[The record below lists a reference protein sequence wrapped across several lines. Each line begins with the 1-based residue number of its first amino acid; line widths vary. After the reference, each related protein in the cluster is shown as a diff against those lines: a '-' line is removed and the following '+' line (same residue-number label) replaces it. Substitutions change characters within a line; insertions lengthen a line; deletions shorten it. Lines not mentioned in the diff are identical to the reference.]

1 MLEYLGSEIP
11 NQSMLAI
18 LRDLPVW
25 PNAGA
30 VSDSQKRDVAYVS
43 AADGY
48 FCSYHSMLMPWLDGL
63 DRFVDSRISRTTVQ
77 LKRLNITWM
86 SVDSVWEHVA
96 KNYPET
102 LPNAVSL
109 DQYGELIKLIALH
122 GLRPAE
128 SIAMDGDKK
137 MCQPSSLYDHNDAVF
152 SAAFREQKS
161 TRFLHPVLRL
171 PWLHDFWCLLQLR
184 RSQVGVDSL
193 TLINCARAIS
203 TRMSDNP
210 SQEFIRDASKVADY
224 LFTQSWPED
233 VRYEILSLKIFPVR
247 EDVSRQKAFRR
258 ERMRALTVHR
268 SHFSLKDV
276 GRQCDERIVWSQVPF
291 LLNPAGDVVLRNQL
305 VNDGAPPAEM
315 VFQHL
320 EYLVNIRNEVGVMD
334 VVEYLKDI
342 QATYAYLQDEAAST
356 KLIPQVREAVV
367 WANLEISEIDR
378 ITIQDFE
385 SSLTPAKLL
394 CMNCPADPLPIK
406 VARKFLVPY
415 EQLLR
420 SLGCPTV
427 WQPEEN
433 KMPSSSSKQS
443 DDLLLVPMASAMAKI
458 RHLRDQNE
466 FVDVIFE
473 AEGQCKPAH
482 RIFMVAVSDYCK
494 AQFAGGWGRLLKPET
509 IKIQLE
515 DMTFKALSQMVDYAY
530 TGEVLLPMKEP
541 EDNEELATQ
550 LDECLELLE
559 GANRWLID
567 RVHILA
573 EEHILSR
580 AKK

>member
-1 MLEYLGSEIP
+1 MLEHLGSRNP
-11 NQSMLAI
+11 DQSMFAI

-25 PNAGA
+25 PNVGA
-30 VSDSQKRDVAYVS
+30 VSDSHRAVAYVS

-48 FCSYHSMLMPWLDGL
+48 FCSHRVMLMPWVDRL
-63 DRFVDSRISRTTVQ
+63 DRFVDPRTGKATS
-77 LKRLNITWM
+77 LLNKLNITSM
-86 SVDSVWEHVA
+86 SVSSVWEHVA

-102 LPNAVSL
+102 LPSAVSL
-109 DQYGELIKLIALH
+109 DQYGELIQLIARH
-122 GLRPAE
+122 GLLPAE

-137 MCQPSSLYDHNDAVF
+137 MCQPSSLYDHEDAVF

-161 TRFLHPVLRL
+161 TRFLHSVLQL
-171 PWLHDFWCLLQLR
+171 PWLHDFWCRLHLR
-184 RSQVGVDSL
+184 RSQVRVDSV

-203 TRMSDNP
+203 IRMSDNP
-210 SQEFIRDASKVADY
+210 SQELVRDASIVADY

-233 VRYEILSLKIFPVR
+233 VRVEILGLKIFPVR
-247 EDVSRQKAFRR
+247 EDVSRQKYFRQ
-258 ERMRALTVHR
+258 ERMRALAAQQ
-268 SHFSLKDV
+268 SHFSLEDV
-276 GRQCDERIVWSQVPF
+276 GRQCDERILWSQVPF
-291 LLNPAGDVVLRNQL
+291 LRNPLGDAVLRNRL
-305 VNDGAPPAEM
+305 HNDGAPTVEM
-315 VFQHL
+315 VFRHL
-320 EYLVNIRNEVGVMD
+320 EYLVNIRNEVAVRD

-356 KLIPQVREAVV
+356 KLIPEVREAVV

-433 KMPSSSSKQS
+433 KMPSSSTTHS
-443 DDLLLVPMASAMAKI
+443 DDLLVPMAPAMAKI
-458 RHLRDQNE
+458 RHLRDQHQ

-494 AQFAGGWGRLLKPET
+494 AQFAGGWGLLLKPQ

-530 TGEVLLPMKEP
+530 TGEVILPMNEP
-541 EDNEELATQ
+541 EDNEELAAQ

-573 EEHILSR
+573 EEHILNR

>member
-1 MLEYLGSEIP
+1 MLEHLGSKIP
-11 NQSMLAI
+11 DQSMVAI

-30 VSDSQKRDVAYVS
+30 VSDSQRHAAYVS

-48 FCSYHSMLMPWLDGL
+48 FCSHGVMLMPWLDGL
-63 DRFVDSRISRTTVQ
+63 NRFVEPRMVKATSL
-77 LKRLNITWM
+77 LKRLDITSM
-86 SVDSVWEHVA
+86 SVSSVWEHVA

-102 LPNAVSL
+102 LPSAVSL
-109 DQYGELIKLIALH
+109 DQYGELIKFIARHDL
-122 GLRPAE
+122 LPAE

-137 MCQPSSLYDHNDAVF
+137 MCQPNSLYDHQDAVF

-161 TRFLHPVLRL
+161 TRFLHSVLQL
-171 PWLHDFWCLLQLR
+171 PWLHDFWCRLYLR
-184 RSQVGVDSL
+184 RSQVRVDSL

-203 TRMSDNP
+203 IRMSDNP
-210 SQEFIRDASKVADY
+210 SQELIRDASIVADY

-233 VRYEILSLKIFPVR
+233 VRYEILGLKIFPVR
-247 EDVSRQKAFRR
+247 EDVSRQKAFRQ
-258 ERMRALTVHR
+258 ERMRALAAQQ
-268 SHFSLKDV
+268 SHFSLEDV
-276 GRQCDERIVWSQVPF
+276 GRQCDERILWSQVPF
-291 LLNPAGDVVLRNQL
+291 LRNPAGDVVLRNQL
-305 VNDGAPPAEM
+305 HNDGAPPAEM
-315 VFQHL
+315 VFRHL
-320 EYLVNIRNEVGVMD
+320 EYLVNIRNEVSVTD

-356 KLIPQVREAVV
+356 KLIPEVREAVV

-378 ITIQDFE
+378 ITIEDFE

-433 KMPSSSSKQS
+433 KMPSSTES
-443 DDLLLVPMASAMAKI
+443 DDLLVPMASAMAKI
-458 RHLRDQNE
+458 RHLRDEHQ

-494 AQFAGGWGRLLKPET
+494 AQFAGGWGRLLKPQ

-530 TGEVLLPMKEP
+530 TGEVVLPMNEP

-573 EEHILSR
+573 EEHILNR

>member
-1 MLEYLGSEIP
+1 MLEHLVSKSPDE
-11 NQSMLAI
+11 SMIAI

-30 VSDSQKRDVAYVS
+30 VSDSQRDVAYVS

-48 FCSYHSMLMPWLDGL
+48 FCSHRVMLMPWLDGL
-63 DRFVDSRISRTTVQ
+63 DRFVDPRIEKATIPLTK
-77 LKRLNITWM
+77 LDITSM
-86 SVDSVWEHVA
+86 SVSSVWDHVA

-102 LPNAVSL
+102 LPSTVNL
-109 DQYGELIKLIALH
+109 DQYGELIKFIASH
-122 GLRPAE
+122 GLLPAE
-128 SIAMDGDKK
+128 SIAIDGDKK
-137 MCQPSSLYDHNDAVF
+137 MCQPSSLYDHQDAVF

-161 TRFLHPVLRL
+161 TRFLHSVLQL
-171 PWLHDFWCLLQLR
+171 PWLHDFWCRLHLR
-184 RSQVGVDSL
+184 RSQVKVDSL
-193 TLINCARAIS
+193 TLIDCARAIS

-210 SQEFIRDASKVADY
+210 SQELFRDASIVVDY
-224 LFTQSWPED
+224 LFTCSWPED

-247 EDVSRQKAFRR
+247 EDVSRQKAFRQ
-258 ERMRALTVHR
+258 ERMRALAALQ
-268 SHFSLKDV
+268 SHFSLEDV
-276 GRQCDERIVWSQVPF
+276 GRQCDERILWSQVPF
-291 LLNPAGDVVLRNQL
+291 LRNPAGEVVLRNQL
-305 VNDGAPPAEM
+305 PKDGAPPAEM
-315 VFQHL
+315 VFRHL
-320 EYLVNIRNEVGVMD
+320 EYLVNIKDEVSLTD
-334 VVEYLKDI
+334 FVEYLKDI

-356 KLIPQVREAVV
+356 KLIPEVREAVV
-367 WANLEISEIDR
+367 WANLEISEIDK
-378 ITIQDFE
+378 ITIQDFK

-427 WQPEEN
+427 WQPEET
-433 KMPSSSSKQS
+433 KMPLSTQS
-443 DDLLLVPMASAMAKI
+443 DDLLVPMASAMAKI
-458 RHLRDQNE
+458 RHLRDQHQ

-473 AEGQCKPAH
+473 AEGQGKPAH

-494 AQFAGGWGRLLKPET
+494 AQFAGVWGRLLKPQ
-509 IKIQLE
+509 IKIHLE
-515 DMTFKALSQMVDYAY
+515 DMTFKALSQMVDFAY
-530 TGEVLLPMKEP
+530 TGEVRLPMNEP

-559 GANRWLID
+559 GADRWLIE
-567 RVHILA
+567 RVHTLA
-573 EEHILSR
+573 EEHILNR

>member
-1 MLEYLGSEIP
+1 MLEHLGSK
-11 NQSMLAI
+11 NADQSMVAI

-25 PNAGA
+25 PNVGA
-30 VSDSQKRDVAYVS
+30 VSDSQRDVAYVS

-48 FCSYHSMLMPWLDGL
+48 FCSHRVMLMPWLDGL
-63 DRFVDSRISRTTVQ
+63 DRFVDPRMNNTTSL
-77 LKRLNITWM
+77 LKKLDITSM
-86 SVDSVWEHVA
+86 SVSSVWEHVA

-102 LPNAVSL
+102 LPSAVSL
-109 DQYGELIKLIALH
+109 GQYGELIKLIARHEL
-122 GLRPAE
+122 LPAE
-128 SIAMDGDKK
+128 SIAIDGDKK
-137 MCQPSSLYDHNDAVF
+137 MCQPSSLYDHQDAVF

-161 TRFLHPVLRL
+161 TRFLHSVLQL
-171 PWLHDFWCLLQLR
+171 PWLHDFWCRLHLR

-210 SQEFIRDASKVADY
+210 SQELVQDASIVADY

-233 VRYEILSLKIFPVR
+233 VRYEILGLKIFPVR
-247 EDVSRQKAFRR
+247 GDVSRQKAFRQ
-258 ERMRALTVHR
+258 ERMRALAAQQ
-268 SHFSLKDV
+268 SHFSLEDV
-276 GRQCDERIVWSQVPF
+276 GRQCDERILWSQVPF
-291 LLNPAGDVVLRNQL
+291 LRNPAGDVVLRNQL
-305 VNDGAPPAEM
+305 HNDGAPPAEM
-315 VFQHL
+315 VFRHL
-320 EYLVNIRNEVGVMD
+320 EYLVNIKNEVSLTD

-356 KLIPQVREAVV
+356 KLIPEVREAVV

-433 KMPSSSSKQS
+433 KMPTSTQS
-443 DDLLLVPMASAMAKI
+443 DDLLVPMASAMAKI
-458 RHLRDQNE
+458 RHLRDQHQ

-494 AQFAGGWGRLLKPET
+494 AQFAGVWGRLLKPQ

-530 TGEVLLPMKEP
+530 TGEVILPMNEP

-567 RVHILA
+567 RVHTLA
-573 EEHILSR
+573 EEHILNR

>member
-1 MLEYLGSEIP
+1 MLKHLFSKALDQ
-11 NQSMLAI
+11 NMVAI

-25 PNAGA
+25 PNVGA
-30 VSDSQKRDVAYVS
+30 VSEDSQRDVAYVS

-48 FCSYHSMLMPWLDGL
+48 FCLHRVMLMPWLDGL
-63 DRFVDSRISRTTVQ
+63 DRFVDPRKDSATVP
-77 LKRLNITWM
+77 LKKLNITWM
-86 SVDSVWEHVA
+86 SIPSVWDHVA

-102 LPNAVSL
+102 LPSTVNL
-109 DQYGELIKLIALH
+109 DQYGDLIKLIAQH
-122 GLRPAE
+122 GLLPAE
-128 SIAMDGDKK
+128 SIAIDGNKK
-137 MCQPSSLYDHNDAVF
+137 MCQPSSLYDHSDAVF
-152 SAAFREQKS
+152 SAAFREQKP
-161 TRFLHPVLRL
+161 TRFLHPVLQL
-171 PWLHDFWCLLQLR
+171 SWLHDFWCSLHLR
-184 RSQVGVDSL
+184 RSQVKVDSL

-210 SQEFIRDASKVADY
+210 SQELLQDARRVADY

-233 VRYEILSLKIFPVR
+233 VRYEILSLKIFPVQK
-247 EDVSRQKAFRR
+247 EVFRQKAFRQ
-258 ERMRALTVHR
+258 ERMRALAALQ
-268 SHFSLKDV
+268 SHFSLEEV
-276 GRQCDERIVWSQVPF
+276 GRQCDQRILWSQVPF
-291 LLNPAGDVVLRNQL
+291 LHNPAGDVVLRNQL
-305 VNDGAPPAEM
+305 PNEGAPPADM
-315 VFQHL
+315 VFRHL
-320 EYLVNIRNEVGVMD
+320 KYLVNIRNEVSPTD
-334 VVEYLKDI
+334 VVEYLRDI

-356 KLIPQVREAVV
+356 QLIPEVREAVV
-367 WANLEISEIDR
+367 WANLEINEVDR
-378 ITIQDFE
+378 ITIQDFG

-433 KMPSSSSKQS
+433 EMPSSTQN
-443 DDLLLVPMASAMAKI
+443 DDLLIPMASAMAKI
-458 RHLRDQNE
+458 RHLRDQHQ

-494 AQFAGGWGRLLKPET
+494 AQFAGVWGRLLEPQ
-509 IKIQLE
+509 IKVQLE
-515 DMTFKALSQMVDYAY
+515 DMTFKALCQMVDYAY
-530 TGEVLLPMKEP
+530 TGEVRLPMNEP

-567 RVHILA
+567 RVHNLA
-573 EEHILSR
+573 EEHILNRS
-580 AKK
+580 KK

>member
-1 MLEYLGSEIP
+1 MLEHLGSKIP
-11 NQSMLAI
+11 DQSMVAI

-30 VSDSQKRDVAYVS
+30 VSDSQRHAAYVS

-48 FCSYHSMLMPWLDGL
+48 FCSHRVMLMPWLDGL
-63 DRFVDSRISRTTVQ
+63 NRFVEPRMVKATSL
-77 LKRLNITWM
+77 LKRLDITSM
-86 SVDSVWEHVA
+86 SVSSVWEHVA

-102 LPNAVSL
+102 LPSAVSL
-109 DQYGELIKLIALH
+109 DQYGELIKFIARHDL
-122 GLRPAE
+122 LPAE

-137 MCQPSSLYDHNDAVF
+137 MCQPNSLYDHQDAVF

-161 TRFLHPVLRL
+161 TRFLHSVLQL
-171 PWLHDFWCLLQLR
+171 PWLHDFWCRLYLR
-184 RSQVGVDSL
+184 RSQVRVDSL

-203 TRMSDNP
+203 IRMSDNP
-210 SQEFIRDASKVADY
+210 SQELIRDASIVADY

-233 VRYEILSLKIFPVR
+233 VRYEILGLKIFPVR
-247 EDVSRQKAFRR
+247 EDVSRQKAFRQ
-258 ERMRALTVHR
+258 ERMRALAAQQ
-268 SHFSLKDV
+268 SHFSLEDV
-276 GRQCDERIVWSQVPF
+276 GRQCDERILWSQVPF
-291 LLNPAGDVVLRNQL
+291 LRNPAGDVVLRNQL
-305 VNDGAPPAEM
+305 HNDGAPPAEM
-315 VFQHL
+315 VFRHL
-320 EYLVNIRNEVGVMD
+320 EYLVNIRNEVSVTD

-356 KLIPQVREAVV
+356 KLIPEVREAVV

-378 ITIQDFE
+378 ITIEDFE

-433 KMPSSSSKQS
+433 KMPSSTES
-443 DDLLLVPMASAMAKI
+443 DDLLVPMASAMAKI
-458 RHLRDQNE
+458 RHLRDEHQ

-494 AQFAGGWGRLLKPET
+494 AQFAGGWGRLLKPQ

-530 TGEVLLPMKEP
+530 TGEVVLPMKEP

-573 EEHILSR
+573 EEHILNR

>member
-1 MLEYLGSEIP
+1 MLEHLDSRTP
-11 NQSMLAI
+11 DPSMFAI

-25 PNAGA
+25 PNVGA
-30 VSDSQKRDVAYVS
+30 VSDSQRDVAYVS

-48 FCSYHSMLMPWLDGL
+48 FCSFRAMLMPWLDGL
-63 DRFVDSRISRTTVQ
+63 DRFVDPRTGKATSL
-77 LKRLNITWM
+77 LKKLNITSM
-86 SVDSVWEHVA
+86 SVSSVWEHVA

-102 LPNAVSL
+102 LPSAVTL
-109 DQYGELIKLIALH
+109 DQYRELIELIARH
-122 GLRPAE
+122 GLLPAE

-137 MCQPSSLYDHNDAVF
+137 MCQPSSLYDHQDAVF

-161 TRFLHPVLRL
+161 TRFLHSVLQLR
-171 PWLHDFWCLLQLR
+171 WLHDYWCRLHLR

-203 TRMSDNP
+203 LRMSDNP
-210 SQEFIRDASKVADY
+210 GQELVRDANIVADY

-233 VRYEILSLKIFPVR
+233 VRYEILGLKIFPVR
-247 EDVSRQKAFRR
+247 EDVSRQKAFRQ
-258 ERMRALTVHR
+258 ERMRALAAQQ
-268 SHFSLKDV
+268 SHFSLEDV
-276 GRQCDERIVWSQVPF
+276 GRQCDERILWSQVPF
-291 LLNPAGDVVLRNQL
+291 LSNPAGDVVLRNQL
-305 VNDGAPPAEM
+305 RNDGAPPAEM
-315 VFQHL
+315 VFRHL
-320 EYLVNIRNEVGVMD
+320 EYLVNIRNEVPVTD

-356 KLIPQVREAVV
+356 KLIPEVREAVV

-378 ITIQDFE
+378 ITIQDFAA
-385 SSLTPAKLL
+385 SLTPAKLL

-433 KMPSSSSKQS
+433 KMPSSTHS
-443 DDLLLVPMASAMAKI
+443 DDLLVPMASAMAKI
-458 RHLRDQNE
+458 RHLRDQHQ

-494 AQFAGGWGRLLKPET
+494 AQFAGGWGLLLKPQIT
-509 IKIQLE
+509 IQLE

-530 TGEVLLPMKEP
+530 TGEVILPMNEP
-541 EDNEELATQ
+541 EDNEELAAQ

-559 GANRWLID
+559 GANRWLIE

-573 EEHILSR
+573 EEHILNR

>member
-1 MLEYLGSEIP
+1 MV
-11 NQSMLAI
+11 AI

-30 VSDSQKRDVAYVS
+30 VSDSQRHAAYVS

-48 FCSYHSMLMPWLDGL
+48 FCSHRVMLMPWLDGL
-63 DRFVDSRISRTTVQ
+63 NRFVEPRMVKATSL
-77 LKRLNITWM
+77 LKRLDITSM
-86 SVDSVWEHVA
+86 SVSSVWEHVA

-102 LPNAVSL
+102 LPSAVSL
-109 DQYGELIKLIALH
+109 DQYGELIKFIARHDL
-122 GLRPAE
+122 LPAE

-137 MCQPSSLYDHNDAVF
+137 MCQPNSLYDHQDAVF

-161 TRFLHPVLRL
+161 TRFLHSVLQL
-171 PWLHDFWCLLQLR
+171 PWLHDFWCRLYLR
-184 RSQVGVDSL
+184 RSQVRVDSL

-203 TRMSDNP
+203 IRMSDNP
-210 SQEFIRDASKVADY
+210 SQELIRDASIVADY

-233 VRYEILSLKIFPVR
+233 VRYEILGLKIFPVR
-247 EDVSRQKAFRR
+247 EDVSRQKAFRQ
-258 ERMRALTVHR
+258 ERMRALAAQQ
-268 SHFSLKDV
+268 SHFSLEDV
-276 GRQCDERIVWSQVPF
+276 GRQCDERILWSQVPF
-291 LLNPAGDVVLRNQL
+291 LRNPAGDVVLRNQL
-305 VNDGAPPAEM
+305 HNDGAPPAEM
-315 VFQHL
+315 VFRHL
-320 EYLVNIRNEVGVMD
+320 EYLVNIRNEVSVTD

-356 KLIPQVREAVV
+356 KLIPEVREAVV

-378 ITIQDFE
+378 ITIEDFE

-433 KMPSSSSKQS
+433 KMPSSTES
-443 DDLLLVPMASAMAKI
+443 DDLLVPMASAMAKI
-458 RHLRDQNE
+458 RHLRDEHQ

-494 AQFAGGWGRLLKPET
+494 AQFAGGWGRLLKPQ

-530 TGEVLLPMKEP
+530 TGEVVLPMKEP

-573 EEHILSR
+573 EEHILNR

>member
-1 MLEYLGSEIP
+1 MLEHLGSTNP
-11 NQSMLAI
+11 DQSIVAI
-18 LRDLPVW
+18 LRNLPVW
-25 PNAGA
+25 PNIGA
-30 VSDSQKRDVAYVS
+30 VPDSQRDVAYVS

-48 FCSYHSMLMPWLDGL
+48 FCSHGVMLMPWLARL
-63 DRFVDSRISRTTVQ
+63 DRFVDPRMNLAIPLLRQ
-77 LKRLNITWM
+77 LNITPM
-86 SVDSVWEHVA
+86 SVSRVWEHVA
-96 KNYPET
+96 ENYPEI
-102 LPNAVSL
+102 LPSSVSL
-109 DQYGELIKLIALH
+109 DQYAKLIKLIARHEL
-122 GLRPAE
+122 LPAE
-128 SIAMDGDKK
+128 SIAIDGYKK
-137 MCQPSSLYDHNDAVF
+137 MCQPSSLYDHRDAVF
-152 SAAFREQKS
+152 SAAFREQKL
-161 TRFLHPVLRL
+161 TRFLHSSLQL
-171 PWLHDFWCLLQLR
+171 PWLHEFWYRLHLR
-184 RSQVGVDSL
+184 RSQVGVGSL
-193 TLINCARAIS
+193 TLITCARAIS

-210 SQEFIRDASKVADY
+210 SQELVRDASIVADY
-224 LFTQSWPED
+224 LFTQSWPEN
-233 VRYEILSLKIFPVR
+233 VRYEIRGLEIFPVR
-247 EDVSRQKAFRR
+247 EDVSRQKAFRQ
-258 ERMRALTVHR
+258 ERMRALAAQQ
-268 SHFSLKDV
+268 SHFSLEDV
-276 GRQCDERIVWSQVPF
+276 GRQCDERILWSQVPF
-291 LLNPAGDVVLRNQL
+291 LCNAAGDVVLRTQL
-305 VNDGAPPAEM
+305 YNGGAPPAEM
-315 VFQHL
+315 VFRHL
-320 EYLVNIRNEVGVMD
+320 EYLVNSRNEVSVTD

-356 KLIPQVREAVV
+356 KLIPGVREAVV

-420 SLGCPTV
+420 NLGCPTV

-433 KMPSSSSKQS
+433 EMPSSIQS
-443 DDLLLVPMASAMAKI
+443 DHLLVPMGSAMAKI
-458 RHLRDQNE
+458 RHLRDQHQ

-494 AQFAGGWGRLLKPET
+494 AQFAGVWGRLLGPK

-515 DMTFKALSQMVDYAY
+515 DMTFMALSQMVDYAY
-530 TGEVLLPMKEP
+530 TGEVLLPMNEP

-559 GANRWLID
+559 AANRWLIGP
-567 RVHILA
+567 VHTLA
-573 EEHILSR
+573 EEHILNR

>member
-1 MLEYLGSEIP
+1 MLEHLGSRIP
-11 NQSMLAI
+11 DQSMFAI

-25 PNAGA
+25 PNVGA
-30 VSDSQKRDVAYVS
+30 VSDSQRDVAYVS

-48 FCSYHSMLMPWLDGL
+48 FCSHRVMLMPWLDGL
-63 DRFVDSRISRTTVQ
+63 DRFVDPRTGKTTSL
-77 LKRLNITWM
+77 LKKLNITSM
-86 SVDSVWEHVA
+86 SVSSVWEHVA

-102 LPNAVSL
+102 LPSAVSL
-109 DQYGELIKLIALH
+109 DQYGELIKLIARH
-122 GLRPAE
+122 GLLPAE
-128 SIAMDGDKK
+128 NIAMDGDKK
-137 MCQPSSLYDHNDAVF
+137 MCQPSSLYDHEDAVF

-161 TRFLHPVLRL
+161 TRFLHSVLQL
-171 PWLHDFWCLLQLR
+171 PWLHDYWCRLRLR
-184 RSQVGVDSL
+184 RSQVRVDSL
-193 TLINCARAIS
+193 TLIDCARAIS
-203 TRMSDNP
+203 IRMSDNP
-210 SQEFIRDASKVADY
+210 SQELVRDASIVADY

-233 VRYEILSLKIFPVR
+233 VRYEILGLKFFPVR
-247 EDVSRQKAFRR
+247 EDVSRQKAFRQ
-258 ERMRALTVHR
+258 ERMRALAAQQ
-268 SHFSLKDV
+268 SHFSLEDV
-276 GRQCDERIVWSQVPF
+276 GRQCDERILWSQVPF
-291 LLNPAGDVVLRNQL
+291 LRNPAGDVVLRNQL
-305 VNDGAPPAEM
+305 HNDGAPPAEM
-315 VFQHL
+315 VFRHL
-320 EYLVNIRNEVGVMD
+320 EYLVNIRNEVPVMD

-356 KLIPQVREAVV
+356 KLIPEVREAVV

-433 KMPSSSSKQS
+433 QMLSSTTHR
-443 DDLLLVPMASAMAKI
+443 DDLLVPMAPAMTKI
-458 RHLRDQNE
+458 RHLRDQYQ

-494 AQFAGGWGRLLKPET
+494 AQFAGGWGLLLKPQ

-530 TGEVLLPMKEP
+530 TGEVILPMNEP
-541 EDNEELATQ
+541 EDNEELAAQ

-573 EEHILSR
+573 EEHILNR

>member
-1 MLEYLGSEIP
+1 MLEH
-11 NQSMLAI
+11 LASNLPVTDMVAT
-18 LRDLPVW
+18 LRNLPVW

-30 VSDSQKRDVAYVS
+30 VSDPQRDVAYVS
-43 AADGY
+43 AANGY
-48 FCSYHSMLMPWLDGL
+48 FCSHRVMLMPWLHGL
-63 DRFVDSRISRTTVQ
+63 DRFVDPRICKTTIPFKK
-77 LKRLNITWM
+77 LKITSM
-86 SVDSVWEHVA
+86 SVSSVWNLVA
-96 KNYPET
+96 KNYPEK
-102 LPNAVSL
+102 LPSTVNL
-109 DQYGELIKLIALH
+109 GQYRELIELMARH
-122 GLRPAE
+122 ELRPAE
-128 SIAMDGDKK
+128 SIAIDGNKK
-137 MCQPSSLYDHNDAVF
+137 MCQPSSLYDHQDAVF
-152 SAAFREQKS
+152 SAAFREEKS
-161 TRFLHPVLRL
+161 TRFLHSALQV
-171 PWLHDFWCLLQLR
+171 PWLHNYWSRLGLR
-184 RSQVGVDSL
+184 RSQVEVDSQ
-193 TLINCARAIS
+193 TLIACAHAIS

-210 SQEFIRDASKVADY
+210 SQELIQDASIVADY
-224 LFTQSWPED
+224 LFTQSWPEA
-233 VRYEILSLKIFPVR
+233 VRYEIPSLNIFPVQ
-247 EDVSRQKAFRR
+247 EDVSRQKAFRQ
-258 ERMRALTVHR
+258 ERMRALAALQ
-268 SHFSLKDV
+268 SHFSLEDV
-276 GRQCDERIVWSQVPF
+276 GRQRDERILWSQVPF
-291 LLNPAGDVVLRNQL
+291 LRNPAGDVILRNQL
-305 VNDGAPPAEM
+305 PNDGAPPAEM
-315 VFQHL
+315 VFRHL
-320 EYLVNIRNEVGVMD
+320 EYLVKIRNEVSPTD
-334 VVEYLKDI
+334 VVEYLRDI

-356 KLIPQVREAVV
+356 KFIPEVREAAV

-433 KMPSSSSKQS
+433 KTLLSTQS
-443 DDLLLVPMASAMAKI
+443 DDLLVPMASAMAKI
-458 RHLRDQNE
+458 RHLRDQHQ

-482 RIFMVAVSDYCK
+482 RIFMVSVSDYCK
-494 AQFAGGWGRLLKPET
+494 AQFTGAWRRHLKPQ
-509 IKIQLE
+509 IKIPLD

-530 TGEVLLPMKEP
+530 TGEVRLPMNEP

-567 RVHILA
+567 RVHTLA
-573 EEHILSR
+573 EEHILNR